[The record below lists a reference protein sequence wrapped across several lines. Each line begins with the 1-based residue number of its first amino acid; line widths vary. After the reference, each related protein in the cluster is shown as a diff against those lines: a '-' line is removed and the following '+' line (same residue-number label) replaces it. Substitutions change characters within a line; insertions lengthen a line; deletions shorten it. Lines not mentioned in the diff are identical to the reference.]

1 MPLEVLVRAVGEA
14 WAEAWPAV
22 FWVRPHFLPFRPP
35 CAAYELRGPT
45 KPSHKSKTQAEKAK
59 FGAQK
64 GGHGRGEGAG
74 PGAGFVK
81 GRVASAVGG
90 ASVRC
95 LLVQQLQKTT
105 VSAVGTTTLYGQ
117 LQ

>member
-1 MPLEVLVRAVGEA
+1 MPLEVLVRAIGEA

-45 KPSHKSKTQAEKAK
+45 KPSHKSKKQAEKAK

-64 GGHGRGEGAG
+64 GHGFYLLAGSARRGFLAPRAKAHGA
-74 PGAGFVK
+74 
-81 GRVASAVGG
+81 
-90 ASVRC
+90 
-95 LLVQQLQKTT
+95 
-105 VSAVGTTTLYGQ
+105 VS
-117 LQ
+117 